1 MLSDGDLTRDDSD
14 LRDLI
19 GELRTLDFSIH
30 PQQITQILSHDK
42 QLVPHLEGIIR
53 EALAKSDNS
62 NLTAVQRES
71 DAYAVVH
78 AFYLLSQLQA
88 EKSLDLV
95 LEFLAQKQPVIDYW
109 LLELVQDDLWE
120 VIFHLGQNRLGKLH
134 EFITASANNVFSR
147 LTVATTLVQ
156 LALHFDSKRPAII
169 ETFKKVLSL
178 EDEEPDFVGLLVSEL
193 LDLREVKLESPI
205 LQALQRNRV
214 WSGIITA
221 DQVRRSMQRRS
232 TRRLRPLGIFERY
245 QLLRQN
251 PYLGKV
257 EVVKQ
262 PEFFR
267 QFKLQKPL

>member
-1 MLSDGDLTRDDSD
+1 MLSDGDLTIDDSG
-14 LRDLI
+14 LSDLI
-19 GELRTLDFSIH
+19 SELRTLDFSIQ
-30 PQQITQILSHDK
+30 PQQLTQILSHDK
-42 QLVPHLEGIIR
+42 KLIPHLEDIIR
-53 EALAKSDNS
+53 EALKESDDS
-62 NLTAVQRES
+62 NLTVVQRQS

-78 AFYLLSQLQA
+78 AFYLLAQLQA

-95 LEFLAQKQPVIDYW
+95 LEFLAQKQTVIDYW

-134 EFITASANNVFSR
+134 EFMTVSANNVFSR

-169 ETFKKVLSL
+169 ETFQRVLGL
-178 EDEEPDFVGLLVSEL
+178 RDEEPDFIGLLVSEL
-193 LDLREVKLESPI
+193 LDLCELKLQLPI
-205 LQALQRNRV
+205 LQALRRNRV
-214 WSGIITA
+214 WSGIITE

-232 TRRLRPLGIFERY
+232 PRRLRPLGIFERY
-245 QLLRQN
+245 ELLRRN
-251 PYLGKV
+251 PYLSKV

-267 QFKLQKPL
+267 QLKLQKPL